1 MELFNPK
8 TENGRASDATA
19 SMIFT
24 CPYKL
29 GGTIGIIKS
38 ALVTLKSI
46 PTKDDRVDLDACR
59 FICPN

>member
-1 MELFNPK
+1 
-8 TENGRASDATA
+8 
-19 SMIFT
+19 MILT

-38 ALVTLKSI
+38 ALATLKSI